1 MPTEAVTFGLSDEL
15 GNFRIDGDEEAAFT
29 AVAQEAEARGR
40 GFLARVDDC
49 QSLLSSLESISAET
63 TDQRL
68 LREVRAHCLV
78 SLSRDQDAV
87 QELEALAEEMSPP
100 EVDYEQAALDRAQAL
115 RDALAKSHDEAVG
128 PLDSWT
134 EETAEALDVA
144 WIEAEVGRHSPY
156 GGAVSRLP
164 PAGASRTR
172 RRRH

>member
-1 MPTEAVTFGLSDEL
+1 VPTEAVTFGLSDEL

-87 QELEALAEEMSPP
+87 QELEA
-100 EVDYEQAALDRAQAL
+100 
-115 RDALAKSHDEAVG
+115 VG

-172 RRRH
+172 RRRHQADMFAEFLRCHHASPAAAIPSARKGALAGRG